1 MKYKTLVGFFDL
13 QDGNFEY
20 KAGDVYPR
28 SGLKVSEDRCNE
40 LATKRNKLG
49 KPLIKAVEQKKTDK
63 KK

>member
-20 KAGDVYPR
+20 RVGDIYPR
-28 SGLKVSEDRCNE
+28 KGLKVSEDRYKE
-40 LATKRNKLG
+40 LATNRNKLG
-49 KPLIKAVEQKKTDK
+49 KPLIKAAEEKNTGK